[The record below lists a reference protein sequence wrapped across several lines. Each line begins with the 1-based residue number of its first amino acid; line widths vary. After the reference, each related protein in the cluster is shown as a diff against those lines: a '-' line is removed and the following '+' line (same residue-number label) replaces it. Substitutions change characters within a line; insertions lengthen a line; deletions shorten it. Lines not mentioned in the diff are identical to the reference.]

1 MKPTAANVDKEAPRW
16 SLSWLPDGHCDSFTK
31 EAILLFAPPT
41 SGVYGLFN
49 FDCQVFIGESA
60 NIQKALLRHQS
71 ETDFRS
77 QHLQPTGF
85 TFEPCAAEL
94 RKSKADE
101 LIAKFH
107 PVLQA
112 EAALTEPWSPSNS
125 SMVREVSLGAEELK
139 TFPDHQEFAAQE
151 REERPKVRRRSYFK
165 RKQGAMLTA
174 IFVAGTVIIFYFG
187 LLGDKNIHEQMN
199 GEGEESLARIS
210 ISQSPASG
218 RAGIGLEPQKLL
230 AIDTAGS
237 RANQSADPSPAK
249 PEVHASALA
258 SNGAVRF
265 SAKSASAKNTTGV
278 QGVLEPAKTS
288 QILHSVESA
297 DLSKKWSVQISAA
310 PAKDVADTLVQRLK
324 AKGYDAYVVQAEVKG
339 QTYHRVRVGR
349 FNARA
354 EAEPIRHSLAL
365 QEGYRDAY
373 LTGD

>member
-1 MKPTAANVDKEAPRW
+1 MKPTAANVDKEALRW

-31 EAILLFAPPT
+31 ETILLFAPPT

-85 TFEPCAAEL
+85 TFEPCPAEL

-107 PVLQA
+107 PVLQV
-112 EAALTEPWSPSNS
+112 EAALTEPCSPSNS
-125 SMVREVSLGAEELK
+125 STVREVSLGAEELK
-139 TFPDHQEFAAQE
+139 TFSEE

-165 RKQGAMLTA
+165 RKQGARLTA
-174 IFVAGTVIIFYFG
+174 IFVGSTVIIFYFG

-210 ISQSPASG
+210 ISQSPASV

-237 RANQSADPSPAK
+237 RANQSADRKPAK
-249 PEVHASALA
+249 PDVHSYAVAP
-258 SNGAVRF
+258 NGAVRA
-265 SAKSASAKNTTGV
+265 SAKSASATDGAGV
-278 QGVLEPAKTS
+278 QTLLKPAKTIPIVNS
-288 QILHSVESA
+288 MESA
-297 DLSKKWSVQISAA
+297 DLSKKWSVQISAS

-354 EAEPIRHSLAL
+354 EAEPIRQSLAL